1 MSVRNYDFLL
11 KQGCYSVCTLQAQ
24 IKEVILVST
33 NFFSSLSGN
42 FDYMSS
48 MSGLLSDY
56 SSIKNGSYGSLM
68 KSYVNKVG
76 NKNALNAY
84 RETGSTTTAAEAS
97 GVSSGK
103 KTTGTKSNFLD
114 EHFKNISKTESKAKD
129 TNTTT
134 DKADTATANAAT
146 ATTTADRYSKYKSS
160 WLDNQLKQYDK
171 DANKTTAADTAVS
184 MDTTI

>member
-1 MSVRNYDFLL
+1 M
-11 KQGCYSVCTLQAQ
+11 QAL

-84 RETGSTTTAAEAS
+84 RETGSTTTVTE
-97 GVSSGK
+97 SSGTTAATK
-103 KTTGTKSNFLD
+103 KSSSSKTSFLD
-114 EHFKNISKTESKAKD
+114 EHLKNISKTDSKSND
-129 TNTTT
+129 TKTSDAASSTS
-134 DKADTATANAAT
+134 AT
-146 ATTTADRYSKYKSS
+146 ATTATATTDKYSKYKSS

-171 DANKTTAADTAVS
+171 DANKTTAADTSVS